1 MSVRIGARGQS
12 VRDVQQAL
20 QTHGQPGVAVDGLFG
35 RQTREAVRAFQREHN
50 LREDGIVGPQT
61 AAALGLHGDAFEP
74 ARRTAPG
81 RTPTPTPTQ
90 PSQGPGGVGTPPPV
104 RPPPAE
110 LHPFDRM
117 AILNNQLAD
126 RLQWYRD
133 HGQAVPPAELAAA
146 RRFDEAN
153 QDMVIPIVTG
163 DGGAMD
169 RLMQSRA
176 RLHEEVERAR

>member
-12 VRDVQQAL
+12 VRDVQEAL
-20 QTHGQPGVAVDGLFG
+20 QTHGQPGVAVDGRFG
-35 RQTREAVRAFQREHN
+35 PQTRDAVRAFQREHH

-74 ARRTAPG
+74 ARPPARG
-81 RTPTPTPTQ
+81 RTPTPTPAQ

-104 RPPPAE
+104 RLPPADA
-110 LHPFDRM
+110 HPFDRM
-117 AILNNQLAD
+117 ASVNNQLAD
-126 RLQWYRD
+126 RLQWYRE

-146 RRFDEAN
+146 RQFDRQNGE
-153 QDMVIPIVTG
+153 MIIPLVTG
-163 DGGAMD
+163 DGGALD